1 MDPNPT
7 CRTCGALVE
16 LTRRNAV
23 TPVIYRNVMCRG
35 CGVICIL
42 EGPER
47 NVSVAWGNLYDTA
60 LQSQIVDVH
69 RTDPSRRLRN
79 PPPQVDSRAGTV
91 SFHD

>member
-1 MDPNPT
+1 MEPSPT
-7 CRTCGALVE
+7 CRTCGAVVD

-47 NVSVAWGNLYDTA
+47 NV
-60 LQSQIVDVH
+60 
-69 RTDPSRRLRN
+69 
-79 PPPQVDSRAGTV
+79 VDSSNQTSSEPAYAAVR
-91 SFHD
+91 